1 MNRSMIRFIL
11 GKVLWI
17 EGLLILPV
25 CLTGLIYRETVG
37 LWYLAVAAG
46 AVLLGL
52 AMSRTK
58 PASPVFYLKEGCVTT
73 ALSWILMSFVGA
85 LPLWLSREIPRFTDA
100 MFEMTSG
107 FTTTGASIL
116 TDVEAMS
123 HCALLWR
130 SLSHWIGGMGVLV
143 FLLAVVPLSGG
154 SHMNLMLAESPGPS
168 VGKLVPRVKSTARIL
183 YAIYLGLTVLEFVF
197 LLAGRM
203 PVFDSVCTSLGT
215 AGTGGFGIKNDSF
228 AGYSVYL
235 QWVTAIFMVLFG
247 VNFNAYYLI
256 LLRQVREAGRMEEV
270 RCYFAII
277 AAGTAVIF
285 LNILHLCQN
294 AFDAL
299 GKAFFQVASVITTTG
314 FATADFDLW
323 PTASKTVLIMLMFVG
338 ACAGSTGGGMKVS
351 RYIIMVKTIAKE
363 FGSYIHP
370 KSIKKLKM
378 DGKPIEHE
386 VVRSTNVYFITFFL
400 LFAASVFLVS
410 LEGQDPV
417 TSFTA
422 VVATINNIGPGLAA
436 VGPAANFAGLS
447 VGSKWVLIFDML
459 AGRLELFPML
469 ILFCP
474 ALWRDAHRPRRHT
487 AVRKR
492 DE

>member
-183 YAIYLGLTVLEFVF
+183 YAIYLGLTVLEFF
-197 LLAGRM
+197 CLLAGKM

-215 AGTGGFGIKNDSF
+215 AGTGGHLPQHPP
-228 AGYSVYL
+228 SVP
-235 QWVTAIFMVLFG
+235 
-247 VNFNAYYLI
+247 
-256 LLRQVREAGRMEEV
+256 E
-270 RCYFAII
+270 
-277 AAGTAVIF
+277 
-285 LNILHLCQN
+285 
-294 AFDAL
+294 
-299 GKAFFQVASVITTTG
+299 
-314 FATADFDLW
+314 
-323 PTASKTVLIMLMFVG
+323 
-338 ACAGSTGGGMKVS
+338 
-351 RYIIMVKTIAKE
+351 
-363 FGSYIHP
+363 
-370 KSIKKLKM
+370 
-378 DGKPIEHE
+378 
-386 VVRSTNVYFITFFL
+386 
-400 LFAASVFLVS
+400 
-410 LEGQDPV
+410 
-417 TSFTA
+417 
-422 VVATINNIGPGLAA
+422 
-436 VGPAANFAGLS
+436 
-447 VGSKWVLIFDML
+447 
-459 AGRLELFPML
+459 RL
-469 ILFCP
+469 
-474 ALWRDAHRPRRHT
+474 
-487 AVRKR
+487 
-492 DE
+492 